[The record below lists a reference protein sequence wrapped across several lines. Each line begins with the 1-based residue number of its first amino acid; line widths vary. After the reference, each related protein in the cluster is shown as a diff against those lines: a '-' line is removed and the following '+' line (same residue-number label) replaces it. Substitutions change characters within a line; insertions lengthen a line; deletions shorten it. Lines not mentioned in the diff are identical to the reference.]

1 MFKLAD
7 TFFIVFHTALT
18 LFNLFGWIWKKTR
31 KFNLIILLLTGFSW
45 FGLGIFYGIGYCPL
59 TDWHYRVLRK
69 MGESGLPNS
78 YLKYLFDRF
87 TGLDINSNF
96 VEIMTLL
103 LFLFALLASIYLNF
117 FRNKWQA
124 NFDN

>member
-1 MFKLAD
+1 MLELLD
-7 TFFIVFHTALT
+7 IFFIVFHTALT
-18 LFNLFGWIWKKTR
+18 LFNLFGWIWRRTR

-69 MGESGLPNS
+69 LGETGLPNS
-78 YLKYLFDRF
+78 YLKYLFDRI

-96 VEIMTLL
+96 VEIMTLI
-103 LFLFALLASIYLNF
+103 LFLFALLASIYFNF
-117 FRNKWQA
+117 FRNKLRA
-124 NFDN
+124 NFEN

>member
-7 TFFIVFHTALT
+7 TFFIIFHTALT
-18 LFNLFGWIWKKTR
+18 LFNLFGWIWQKTR
-31 KFNLIILLLTGFSW
+31 KLNLIILLLTGFSW

-96 VEIMTLL
+96 VEITTLL
-103 LFLFALLASIYLNF
+103 LFSLALFASIYFNF
-117 FRNKWQA
+117 LRKKTRKY
-124 NFDN
+124 